1 MPDLYVA
8 KPPNQPSSRKSLPE
22 SESVRPAGL
31 KEPIKT
37 KSTLKLPNGIASFIV
52 KPKNIHFE
60 NQKESETILLLL
72 RRHWV
77 TNLPWVVGSVILL
90 FCPLVLNYLPGVSLF
105 PVRYK
110 LVAFIGWYL
119 LIAAFVFT
127 RFLNWF
133 FNVGIVTDKRIVDV
147 DFFGLLYKE
156 ITSADLNKI
165 QDVSQQQVGA
175 VRALFDFGDIFVQTA
190 SETAKIEFEA
200 IPHPARVIDLIDNL
214 T

>member
-1 MPDLYVA
+1 
-8 KPPNQPSSRKSLPE
+8 
-22 SESVRPAGL
+22 
-31 KEPIKT
+31 
-37 KSTLKLPNGIASFIV
+37 LPNGVASFIV
-52 KPKNIHFE
+52 KPKNVHFE
-60 NQKESETILLLL
+60 NQKENETILLLL

-77 TNLPWVVGSVILL
+77 TNLPWIIGSVILL

-105 PVRYK
+105 PVKYK

-127 RFLNWF
+127 RFLGWF
-133 FNVGIVTDKRIVDV
+133 FNVGIVTDKRIVDI

-175 VRALFDFGDIFVQTA
+175 IRALFDFGDIFVQTA

-200 IPHPARVIDLIDNL
+200 VPHPARVIDLIDNL